1 MANPGQGRDATSP
14 PTIQDVARAAGVS
27 TATVS
32 RVLTGARP
40 VRQESS
46 AAVLSAVAQLGYRPN
61 QLGRA
66 LRKRR
71 SKAVGMIV
79 PRVDNPFFPSLVQSS
94 EDYLQSKGYAL
105 LLCASN
111 DDPAVEASR
120 AEMLVDR
127 QVDGLL
133 ISPCHRALSTAAIER
148 AASHVPVVEFDRGTD
163 DYAGDFVAVDDEHG
177 IGQLVAHLRGTG
189 RTKIAFVGGE
199 VASWSGALRAEF
211 FSDLEPDAMSRKR
224 MLLGRFSESW
234 GRSAGRSLLSSRHRP
249 DAIVCAN
256 DLIAIG
262 VVFAAHELGARI
274 PDDVA
279 VTGYDD
285 IDVARICSPSLT
297 TMRQPVTALAQRA
310 IDLLLARLDD
320 PRRPPTRVLLPAEL
334 VVRESTR
341 ARVRTH
347 PPDRGRTARVHS
359 GNLDETAHERS
370 GVTPR
375 TEEHPCIATQ
385 ALIRWPP
392 TSADR
397 TD

>member
-40 VRQESS
+40 VRRESS

-133 ISPCHRALSTAAIER
+133 ISPCHRALSTPAIER

-234 GRSAGRSLLSSRHRP
+234 GRSAGRRLLSSRHRP

-285 IDVARICSPSLT
+285 IDVGPNL
-297 TMRQPVTALAQRA
+297 QPVPDDHAPACHRTGSACDRPAAGATRRSETTA
-310 IDLLLARLDD
+310 DS
-320 PRRPPTRVLLPAEL
+320 RPAAG
-334 VVRESTR
+334 R
-341 ARVRTH
+341 ARRQ
-347 PPDRGRTARVHS
+347 G
-359 GNLDETAHERS
+359 
-370 GVTPR
+370 
-375 TEEHPCIATQ
+375 
-385 ALIRWPP
+385 
-392 TSADR
+392 
-397 TD
+397 